1 LNQSNKL
8 VVALIAICAA
18 IWIIAAINPMRKCR
32 SEFGRKIFS
41 ISRAIITTVFA
52 HGAFGFLLAFPI
64 RELLLRFSGIRR
76 GVWSFALPVAIIL
89 AVSGCF
95 EIIESI
101 VAEIVAPGK
110 GVQWL
115 GGQGDEW
122 DAQND
127 MVSALVGSL
136 LMVGV
141 VALLQRTEA
150 RPRFHSVP
158 VSPAGRDARASGS
171 EGTGVGWGEE
181 DAERNI
187 FAHSNARDIAK
198 HFLPIAVVCYVA
210 FWIALAIHPLDRS
223 DWLLENLLAVIL
235 LKGATANGAL
245 VD

>member
-1 LNQSNKL
+1 
-8 VVALIAICAA
+8 
-18 IWIIAAINPMRKCR
+18 MRKCR
-32 SEFGRKIFS
+32 SEFGERFFPS
-41 ISRAIITTVFA
+41 
-52 HGAFGFLLAFPI
+52 LAKS
-64 RELLLRFSGIRR
+64 LRPSCPRCVWIRR
-76 GVWSFALPVAIIL
+76 GIWSFALPVAIIL

-158 VSPAGRDARASGS
+158 VSTAGRDARASGS

-181 DAERNI
+181 DAERNT

-210 FWIALAIHPLDRS
+210 F
-223 DWLLENLLAVIL
+223 
-235 LKGATANGAL
+235 
-245 VD
+245 

>member
-1 LNQSNKL
+1 
-8 VVALIAICAA
+8 
-18 IWIIAAINPMRKCR
+18 MRKCR

-136 LMVGV
+136 LMVGIVAV
-141 VALLQRTEA
+141 VEWKRNGL
-150 RPRFHSVP
+150 PI
-158 VSPAGRDARASGS
+158 SPAGRDAPYASPARTGS
-171 EGTGVGWGEE
+171 E
-181 DAERNI
+181 
-187 FAHSNARDIAK
+187 
-198 HFLPIAVVCYVA
+198 
-210 FWIALAIHPLDRS
+210 
-223 DWLLENLLAVIL
+223 
-235 LKGATANGAL
+235 
-245 VD
+245 